1 MKNIVS
7 WVYNEFYVCL
17 CLCGVCVCKKFSV
30 DERKSG
36 FCLEDVDIL
45 ITTGGTPFIVRPLK
59 YYLIERGLGIV

>member
-1 MKNIVS
+1 MFVFV
-7 WVYNEFYVCL
+7 WC
-17 CLCGVCVCKKFSV
+17 VCVCKKFSV
-30 DERKSG
+30 DERKRG